1 MALKKS
7 LKKPTL
13 APSPDDVTKQV
24 SAFDAE
30 IKDLE
35 SKVSAHVQTIN
46 DLRRRRAD
54 LVLSSK
60 TGFHIGDTVMYLVP
74 SGRTKKLTKCV
85 IEFEDR
91 QIFVRPMKDD
101 GTLSTRHF
109 YVFEGNYS
117 DLKAVE

>member
-7 LKKPTL
+7 LKKPTP
-13 APSPDDVTKQV
+13 APSPDDVSSQISSIDK
-24 SAFDAE
+24 E
-30 IKDLE
+30 IKTLE
-35 SKVSAHVQTIN
+35 TKIAETTEAVHS
-46 DLRRRRAD
+46 LRWRRAD
-54 LVLSSK
+54 LVLSSQ

-91 QIFVRPMKDD
+91 QIFVRPIKDD